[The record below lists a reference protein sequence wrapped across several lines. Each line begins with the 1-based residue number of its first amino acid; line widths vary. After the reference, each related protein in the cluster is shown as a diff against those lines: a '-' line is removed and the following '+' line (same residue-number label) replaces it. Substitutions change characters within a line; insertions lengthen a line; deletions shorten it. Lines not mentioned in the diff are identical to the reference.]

1 MDSAAQIPRRTTLI
15 MLAALIALAG
25 SAVFLLARHDSD
37 SSSPSDSSR
46 GSGVAATQTR
56 DVPSFASID
65 LAGANNVVVHVG
77 GEQKVVVHADDNL
90 IRRVKTGVRDGR
102 LVIGSRGSF
111 STRTPMR
118 VDIVVPSLDA
128 IRLSGSGVVI
138 VDGLHATT
146 FTVDVPG
153 SGVLSV
159 SGTADR
165 LDATVGGSGDVE
177 LQDLIAHDA
186 TAVVAGSGRL
196 LVYASGSLDARVS
209 GVGAIFYGGNPSK
222 VAQSI
227 TGTGSIAKSSAP

>member
-1 MDSAAQIPRRTTLI
+1 MNSAAPTPRRTTLI

-25 SAVFLLARHDSD
+25 SAVVLLARHDSG

-46 GSGVAATQTR
+46 GSGIAATQIR
-56 DVPSFASID
+56 NVPAFASVD
-65 LAGANNVVVHVG
+65 LAGANIVVVHVG

-90 IRRVKTGVRDGR
+90 LERVTTGVHDGR
-102 LVIGSRGSF
+102 LVIGSTGSF
-111 STRTPMR
+111 SARSRMR
-118 VDIVVPSLDA
+118 VDITAPSLDSVT
-128 IRLSGSGVVI
+128 LSGSGVVT

-153 SGVLSV
+153 NGVLHV

-165 LDATVGGSGDVE
+165 LDATLGGSGDVE
-177 LQDLIAHDA
+177 LQNLIAHDA

-196 LVYASGSLDARVS
+196 QVHASGSLDATVS

-227 TGTGSIAKSSAP
+227 TGTGSIAASSAP